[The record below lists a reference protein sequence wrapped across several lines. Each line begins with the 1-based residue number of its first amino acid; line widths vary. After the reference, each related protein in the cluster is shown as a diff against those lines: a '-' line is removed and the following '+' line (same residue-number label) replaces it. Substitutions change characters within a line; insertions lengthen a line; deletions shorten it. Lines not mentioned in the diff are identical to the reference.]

1 MNIKGAVGPSDG
13 ICRIQPD
20 KKADNISSPYF
31 LCKHILFGIRADGCE
46 TLVRSSKREENHS
59 RFCLII
65 RIDIPDVA
73 TSLVVGIAGKFYV
86 MNWKGHVR
94 PGR

>member
-1 MNIKGAVGPSDG
+1 MNIKGAVGLWDG
-13 ICRIQPD
+13 MGEIQPD

-31 LCKHILFGIRADGCE
+31 LCKHILFGITANGCE
-46 TLVRSSKREENHS
+46 TREENHS
-59 RFCLII
+59 RFCPII
-65 RIDIPDVA
+65 RINIPDVG

-86 MNWKGHVR
+86 MNWKGQVR